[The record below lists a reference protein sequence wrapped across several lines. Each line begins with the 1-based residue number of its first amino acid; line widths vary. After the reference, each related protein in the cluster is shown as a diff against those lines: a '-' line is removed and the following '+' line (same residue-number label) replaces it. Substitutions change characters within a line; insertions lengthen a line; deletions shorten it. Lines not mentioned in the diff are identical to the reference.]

1 MAEVS
6 FGNGQV
12 TLSRN
17 LSAATNRDQDGSYF
31 FSSKRNPEKAVKSQ
45 LIVTLQCHQEYYASS
60 FAAIKIPY
68 GPSRLQ
74 SYLHFCQK
82 VEGG

>member
-31 FSSKRNPEKAVKSQ
+31 FSSNRNPEKGSQ
-45 LIVTLQCHQEYYASS
+45 EPAYSDSTMSSVILCVQLCLYKDTLWP
-60 FAAIKIPY
+60 K
-68 GPSRLQ
+68 
-74 SYLHFCQK
+74 
-82 VEGG
+82 